1 MSKCTKNNRKTM
13 NYPHKRVNE
22 IYLCGGSLLSSGKND
37 DFEKVE
43 RIRGLE
49 NAGKNDAIYKYI
61 LKDFA

>member
-1 MSKCTKNNRKTM
+1 M

-22 IYLCGGSLLSSGKND
+22 IYLCGGLLLSSGKND

-49 NAGKNDAIYKYI
+49 NAGKNGVIYKYI

>member
-1 MSKCTKNNRKTM
+1 M